1 MKGVILAGG
10 RGTRLDPLTR
20 VTNKHLLPIYN
31 QPMVYYPIQILKD
44 AGILDI
50 LIIVGGESIGDFLQ
64 LLGGGEELGVSLTY
78 KYQIEARGIAQALGL
93 AEDFVGEDKMVVV
106 LGDNIIEKDVRS
118 AVEDFKKSKAQACI
132 LLKEVE
138 EPRRFGVAELRED
151 KVIGVEEKPKVPK
164 TNLAVIGIYMYTKD
178 VFKVIKTLKPSGRG
192 ELEIT
197 DVQNYYIKRGT
208 LIARKLEGWWTDA
221 GTFDSLLRANSL
233 VARRLRCG
241 S

>member
-10 RGTRLDPLTR
+10 KGTRLDPLTR

-31 QPMVYYPIQILKD
+31 QPMIYYPIQILKD

-78 KYQIEARGIAQALGL
+78 KYQIEAGGIAHALGL

-106 LGDNIIEKDVRS
+106 LGDNIIEKGVKS
-118 AVEDFKKSKAQACI
+118 AVEDFKESKAQACI

-138 EPRRFGVAELRED
+138 EPGRFGVAELKED

-164 TNLAVIGIYMYTKD
+164 TNLVVIGIYMYTKD
-178 VFKVIKTLKPSGRG
+178 VFKVIKSLKPSGRG

-197 DVQNYYIKRGT
+197 DVQNYYIKKGT

-221 GTFDSLLRANSL
+221 GTFDSLLRANNL
-233 VARRLRCG
+233 VARRRRCE

>member
-106 LGDNIIEKDVRS
+106 LGDNIIEKDVR
-118 AVEDFKKSKAQACI
+118 AF
-132 LLKEVE
+132 
-138 EPRRFGVAELRED
+138 F
-151 KVIGVEEKPKVPK
+151 
-164 TNLAVIGIYMYTKD
+164 
-178 VFKVIKTLKPSGRG
+178 F
-192 ELEIT
+192 
-197 DVQNYYIKRGT
+197 NYFI
-208 LIARKLEGWWTDA
+208 
-221 GTFDSLLRANSL
+221 
-233 VARRLRCG
+233 
-241 S
+241 

>member
-31 QPMVYYPIQILKD
+31 QPMIYYPIQILKD

-50 LIIVGGESIGDFLQ
+50 LIVVGGESIGDFLQ

-106 LGDNIIEKDVRS
+106 LGDNIIEKGVRS
-118 AVEDFKKSKAQACI
+118 AVEDFKESNAQACI

-138 EPRRFGVAELRED
+138 NPGRFGVAELKEE

-178 VFKVIKTLKPSGRG
+178 VFKVIKSLKPSGRG

-197 DVQNYYIKRGT
+197 DVQNYYIKKGT

-221 GTFDSLLRANSL
+221 GTFDSLLRANNL
-233 VARRLRCG
+233 VARRKRCG

>member
-1 MKGVILAGG
+1 MRMKGVILAGG

-31 QPMVYYPIQILKD
+31 QPMIYYPIQILKD

-50 LIIVGGESIGDFLQ
+50 LIVVGGESIGDFLQ

-106 LGDNIIEKDVRS
+106 LGDNIIEKGVRS
-118 AVEDFKKSKAQACI
+118 AVEDFKESNAQACI

-138 EPRRFGVAELRED
+138 NPGRFGVAELKEE

-178 VFKVIKTLKPSGRG
+178 VFKVIKSLKPSGRG

-233 VARRLRCG
+233 VATG
-241 S
+241 QV

>member
-31 QPMVYYPIQILKD
+31 QPMIYYPIQILKD

-50 LIIVGGESIGDFLQ
+50 LIVVGGESIGDFLQ

-106 LGDNIIEKDVRS
+106 LGDNIIEKGVKS
-118 AVEDFKKSKAQACI
+118 AVEDFKESKAQACI

-138 EPRRFGVAELRED
+138 NPGRFGVAELKEE

-221 GTFDSLLRANSL
+221 GTFDSLLRANNL
-233 VARRLRCG
+233 VARRKGCG